1 MDEQKRVR
9 VTMNQDNQNHK
20 RHDLEYYLTPKNKKS
35 QSSFLTFNRNSA
47 MAKMVKPILL
57 AVLLGVLFGAG
68 LIYYFSDLTPDTLPA
83 ATTETDDEEPS
94 SDEPVGEQAVSGSTL
109 SKPASAFEVIQ
120 FGMFSNQANAEELI
134 QKKLQPQSIPAT
146 IQEQNGQFYVISHL
160 ISSESE
166 KSSITDWLESND
178 LVYMEHFFYKS
189 WNVEA
194 LNVKV
199 NDQNIDWYNQ
209 GLTLLSETE
218 MDEAWMEQLNAWVN
232 NKPGELQETNK
243 LNKITTLKDQL
254 ADANDETHKEF
265 IRKTILLNLHLFY
278 TNLA

>member
-1 MDEQKRVR
+1 
-9 VTMNQDNQNHK
+9 
-20 RHDLEYYLTPKNKKS
+20 
-35 QSSFLTFNRNSA
+35 
-47 MAKMVKPILL
+47 
-57 AVLLGVLFGAG
+57 
-68 LIYYFSDLTPDTLPA
+68 
-83 ATTETDDEEPS
+83 
-94 SDEPVGEQAVSGSTL
+94 
-109 SKPASAFEVIQ
+109 
-120 FGMFSNQANAEELI
+120 
-134 QKKLQPQSIPAT
+134 
-146 IQEQNGQFYVISHL
+146 
-160 ISSESE
+160 
-166 KSSITDWLESND
+166 
-178 LVYMEHFFYKS
+178 MEHFFYKS

-265 IRKTILLNLHLFY
+265 IRKLFC
-278 TNLA
+278 